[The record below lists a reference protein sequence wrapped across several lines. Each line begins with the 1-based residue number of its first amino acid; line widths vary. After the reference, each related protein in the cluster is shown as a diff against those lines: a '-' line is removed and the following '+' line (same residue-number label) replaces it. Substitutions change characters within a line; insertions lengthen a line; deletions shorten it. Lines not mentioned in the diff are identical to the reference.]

1 MPAACRVEPAL
12 VDGLA
17 GRRVGAFGLPIGH
30 DPEIHF
36 GVCPPAASVLP
47 FGVIRR
53 VEPSASRFEFAT
65 TAGVDTITELC
76 ERTNY
81 AQHPCLAGQVD
92 LRLAFDDAVAVTTV
106 TLSGSPSDTSVLES
120 LAYEVLFACA
130 TEELVDPSWTT
141 TPLT

>member
-1 MPAACRVEPAL
+1 M
-12 VDGLA
+12 
-17 GRRVGAFGLPIGH
+17 
-30 DPEIHF
+30 
-36 GVCPPAASVLP
+36 LP

-65 TAGVDTITELC
+65 TVGVDTITELC
-76 ERTNY
+76 KRTNY

-106 TLSGSPSDTSVLES
+106 TLSGTLPDTSVLES